1 MAYRFTDPSAFPYQ
15 SGALFLGLDPA
26 TGHEVGITAESHA
39 ITVAR
44 ARTGKGAAVL
54 IPNARRWP
62 ESLLVIDPKGENV
75 AASWEAREAMGQ
87 AVHVIDPF
95 KIADIPDRLRASFNP
110 LAAID
115 HDSVSAREDVKVLA
129 DGMVRRVNP
138 KNAEWDNGARD
149 ILAGAMAYVMLNNPP
164 EKRTLTAA
172 RDMLIQPKE
181 IADDAGNLIGG
192 LYYHAQMMVNAGNGD
207 GLSKLARAAGITITD
222 ALENGK
228 GMPPQLLD
236 AARRH
241 SEWLDSDPIAAAL
254 SASSFNLAAI
264 KSGKVSVFLVLPAG
278 YVETHGA
285 FLRLFV
291 RSAIYAMER
300 AGANTKGRCLFLL
313 DEFFQ
318 LGRVDEIAKSMGLM
332 PGYGVHLWPFLQ
344 DLGQLHELYGAAGS
358 KTFFANADVHM
369 FFGIDQDADAC
380 KLVSDRIGPLEPDEI
395 SRASPTSTYVE
406 RAAGPSPSAT
416 PFDIG
421 RRKGAGPFSA
431 GESPS
436 DYARRLASDD
446 AGARASHDAR
456 DENARRKAA
465 KADADARAAYDHA
478 MKKVG
483 TPRLPPAEIAQIS
496 GKGQADKVA
505 RSMIV
510 FGPSGV
516 VLNLHLAPYFTSVS
530 DTPARAPASSL
541 DLADLP
547 AVDFAKSYWLTGGG
561 FPEKIAMGAIA
572 FMVAAGFLG
581 LLAPPPLVFWPL
593 VIGAA
598 IFTPPMLTGRVG
610 VNWVYVALFAFGFM
624 AAMTRAEP
632 LPAFVD
638 YPRAVEALF
647 QAIMF
652 AALGKLVMWVWQAL
666 RTS

>member
-1 MAYRFTDPSAFPYQ
+1 MAYRFTDPSAFPYRT
-15 SGALFLGLDPA
+15 GALFLGLDPA
-26 TGHEVGITAESHA
+26 TGREVGITAESHA

-62 ESLLVIDPKGENV
+62 DSLLVIDPKGENV

-110 LAAID
+110 LGAID
-115 HDSVSAREDVKVLA
+115 MNGLSAREDVKVLA
-129 DGMVRRVNP
+129 DGLVRRTNP

-149 ILAGAMAYVMLNNPP
+149 ILAGVMAYVMLNNPP
-164 EKRTLTAA
+164 AKRTLTAA
-172 RDMLIQPKE
+172 RDMLIQPNE
-181 IADDAGNLIGG
+181 ITDDGGTLVGG

-207 GLSKLARAAGITITD
+207 GLSKLARSAGITITD

-228 GMPPQLLD
+228 GLPPQLLD

-241 SEWLDSDPIAAAL
+241 SEWLDSDPIAATL
-254 SASSFNLAAI
+254 SASSFDLASI
-264 KSGKVSVFLVLPAG
+264 KSGRVSVFLVLPAG

-300 AGANTKGRCLFLL
+300 AGANTRGRCLFLL

-395 SRASPTSTYVE
+395 TDTPPPIDAAQKRNPLERGGFFNEYKHGSFGLFNGKDSTKEDMLARLDAEDENQRRAT
-406 RAAGPSPSAT
+406 
-416 PFDIG
+416 
-421 RRKGAGPFSA
+421 
-431 GESPS
+431 
-436 DYARRLASDD
+436 D
-446 AGARASHDAR
+446 A
-456 DENARRKAA
+456 ENARR
-465 KADADARAAYDHA
+465 RATYDHA
-478 MKKVG
+478 MKRVG
-483 TPRLPPAEIAQIS
+483 SPRLPPAQIAQET
-496 GKGQADKVA
+496 GKGAADKVA
-505 RSMIV
+505 RSMII
-510 FGPSGV
+510 FAPSGV
-516 VLNLHLAPYFTSVS
+516 VLNLHLAPYFTTVFRSPP
-530 DTPARAPASSL
+530 PADARPL
-541 DLADLP
+541 DLPKTP

-572 FMVAAGFLG
+572 FMVAAGFFG
-581 LLAPPPLVFWPL
+581 LLALPPLVFWPL
-593 VIGAA
+593 VIGAT
-598 IFTPPMLTGRVG
+598 IFAPPILTARIG

-624 AAMTRAEP
+624 AAMARAEP
-632 LPAFVD
+632 SPAFAD

-647 QAIMF
+647 YGIMS
-652 AALGKLVMWVWQAL
+652 AALGKLTAWVWQGL